1 MERDRGEGVRGTV
14 TKCAS
19 EAVGR
24 DEAEE
29 AGGVS
34 WKRDELCYHISLY
47 VNSSKEGVLVGPFQ
61 IILFIV
67 WALSTLALIAL
78 VLMHSGKGT
87 GVSDMIASS
96 LYNSSA
102 ATGVMEQNLDK
113 LTVIVAC
120 VFAACVVLAMF
131 FFPQGIV
138 GI

>member
-1 MERDRGEGVRGTV
+1 MGP
-14 TKCAS
+14 
-19 EAVGR
+19 
-24 DEAEE
+24 
-29 AGGVS
+29 
-34 WKRDELCYHISLY
+34 LQI
-47 VNSSKEGVLVGPFQ
+47 VLFG
-61 IILFIV
+61 V
-67 WALSTLALIAL
+67 WALSTVFLIVL

-120 VFAACVVLAMF
+120 IFAACVVLAMF